1 VSDDGQDSLTRDG
14 AKTDGVTMIGLH
26 RLDAYKAQ
34 SSVPEA
40 QASLSRRN
48 DLARPSNVIA
58 FPLAAARFPDGVC
71 ALPLGPGVADGR
83 NVVAFA
89 RPSRKTSGRSRKD

>member
-1 VSDDGQDSLTRDG
+1 MSDDGQDSLKRGD
-14 AKTDGVTMIGLH
+14 AKRDGVTMIGLH

-34 SSVPEA
+34 NSMPEV
-40 QASLSRRN
+40 QASLSRRD

-58 FPLAAARFPDGVC
+58 FPLATARFPDGAC
-71 ALPLGPGVADGR
+71 PLALGPGVADGR